1 MGLHFSPCK
10 NSHIRLSEEIKL
22 LSCGDVESNPGP
34 GILRTN
40 RETNVW
46 LKELSSL
53 NLSMRE
59 NLEQAKIFFED
70 FEGDHRTFQSW
81 KEKHQND
88 QRRFQKEAQTRLISF
103 RVKATFP
110 FSSSDRNQ
118 WAVVVSR
125 NSISGMEKESGFY
138 PE

>member
-10 NSHIRLSEEIKL
+10 NSHLRLSEEIKL

-59 NLEQAKIFFED
+59 NLEQAKIFFGG
-70 FEGDHRTFQSW
+70 FEGDHKTFQSW
-81 KEKHQND
+81 KEKYQND
-88 QRRFQKEAQTRLISF
+88 QRRFQKEAQTRLM
-103 RVKATFP
+103 RDVGGTGKYNATPPTDYCPSLDNF
-110 FSSSDRNQ
+110 
-118 WAVVVSR
+118 
-125 NSISGMEKESGFY
+125 
-138 PE
+138 